1 MKDRNY
7 QLAIILQN
15 HGSSNAFVTFQIIEL
30 GVSFNNQSEIYTI
43 ENAVSSL
50 VGVESVSSQ
59 KDTGRLIVVGCV
71 DPIEVVSCV
80 RELGNMAVKVL
91 SVKYKIE

>member
-1 MKDRNY
+1 MC
-7 QLAIILQN
+7 
-15 HGSSNAFVTFQIIEL
+15 TFQKIEL

-43 ENAVSSL
+43 EKAVSSL

-59 KDTGRLIVVGCV
+59 KDTGRLFVVGCV

-80 RELGNMAVKVL
+80 RKLIGNTAVKVL